1 MTGRVNIRMK
11 INYYNNLGVGIVSLG
26 FVLSKAITLPLS
38 KLFLIL
44 PFVTHSELLTYLARQ
59 STKIQSIEKLIVD
72 KTVCFSNFN
81 KRYYDALTLTVE
93 AIEYLKD
100 LDYIQI
106 KNGSVTLLK
115 DFNYDKNMGTRA
127 EKIHKTSTNIA
138 KILKDRA
145 DNLYLNLR
153 IEL

>member
-1 MTGRVNIRMK
+1 MIGRVNIRMK
-11 INYYNNLGVGIVSLG
+11 INYYNNLSVGIISLG
-26 FVLSKAITLPLS
+26 FVLNKSKTLPLS

-93 AIEYLKD
+93 AIEYLND

-106 KNGSVTLLK
+106 KNGRVTLLK
-115 DFNYDKNMGTRA
+115 DFNYDKNMGKRA
-127 EKIHKTSTNIA
+127 EKIHKISTNIA

>member
-1 MTGRVNIRMK
+1 M
-11 INYYNNLGVGIVSLG
+11 
-26 FVLSKAITLPLS
+26 
-38 KLFLIL
+38 
-44 PFVTHSELLTYLARQ
+44 
-59 STKIQSIEKLIVD
+59 IVD

-81 KRYYDALTLTVE
+81 KRYYDSLILTVE

-106 KNGSVTLLK
+106 KNGSVMLLK

-127 EKIHKTSTNIA
+127 EKIHKISTTIA

>member
-1 MTGRVNIRMK
+1 MK
-11 INYYNNLGVGIVSLG
+11 INYYNNLGIGIISIG
-26 FVLSKAITLPLS
+26 FVLKKAKTFPLS

-44 PFVTHSELLTYLARQ
+44 PFVTHSELLTYLAKQ

-93 AIEYLKD
+93 AIEYLND
-100 LDYIQI
+100 LEYIQI
-106 KNGSVTLLK
+106 ENGSVMLLK
-115 DFNYDKNMGTRA
+115 DFNYDKNMGKRA

-145 DNLYLNLR
+145 DILYLNLR

>member
-1 MTGRVNIRMK
+1 MK
-11 INYYNNLGVGIVSLG
+11 SNYYNNLGLGIISLG
-26 FVLSKAITLPLS
+26 FVLDKTKILPLS

-44 PFVTHSELLTYLARQ
+44 PFVTHAELLSYLARAN
-59 STKIQSIEKLIVD
+59 TNIQSIEKLIVD

-81 KRYYDALTLTVE
+81 KRYYDALALTME
-93 AIEYLKD
+93 AIQYLND
-100 LDYIQI
+100 LEYIQI
-106 KNGSVTLLK
+106 ENGKVTLIK
-115 DFNYDKNMGTRA
+115 DFNYDKSMGKRA
-127 EKIHKTSTNIA
+127 DKIYKTSTNIA

>member
-1 MTGRVNIRMK
+1 MN
-11 INYYNNLGVGIVSLG
+11 INYYNNLGIGVISLG
-26 FVLSKAITLPLS
+26 FVLNNAKTLPLS

-44 PFVTHSELLTYLARQ
+44 PFVTHSELLDYLARK
-59 STKIQSIEKLIVD
+59 STKIQSIEKLIID
-72 KTVCFSNFN
+72 KTVCFTNFN
-81 KRYYDALTLTVE
+81 KRYYDSLTLTVE

-100 LDYIQI
+100 LYYIQI
-106 KNGSVTLLK
+106 INGEAMLLK
-115 DFNYDKNMGTRA
+115 DFNYDNKMGKRA